1 MNIGNTRPGNYTYA
15 QLSKVLELNRGVAQ
29 IKGSEVRD
37 TSVVKQAFSTQL
49 EHEHEQ
55 AAAKDEA
62 LKLKL
67 SLNFSA
73 EA

>member
-29 IKGSEVRD
+29 IKGSEVRY
-37 TSVVKQAFSTQL
+37 TSVVKQVFSTQL
-49 EHEHEQ
+49 EHEQ

>member
-15 QLSKVLELNRGVAQ
+15 QLSKVLELNRGIAQ

-49 EHEHEQ
+49 EHEQ